1 MAAFNGVGVGVGVG
15 VILVSVAV
23 SASAF
28 DGCGRLW
35 DLRSGKCIM
44 LMDGHL
50 KGVVAVDF
58 APSGWVPI
66 TS

>member
-1 MAAFNGVGVGVGVG
+1 MCVG
-15 VILVSVAV
+15 VIIVVFTTV

-58 APSGWVPI
+58 APSG
-66 TS
+66 

>member
-1 MAAFNGVGVGVGVG
+1 M
-15 VILVSVAV
+15 
-23 SASAF
+23 
-28 DGCGRLW
+28 W

-58 APSGWVPI
+58 APSGWVGNCNKWLEI
-66 TS
+66 